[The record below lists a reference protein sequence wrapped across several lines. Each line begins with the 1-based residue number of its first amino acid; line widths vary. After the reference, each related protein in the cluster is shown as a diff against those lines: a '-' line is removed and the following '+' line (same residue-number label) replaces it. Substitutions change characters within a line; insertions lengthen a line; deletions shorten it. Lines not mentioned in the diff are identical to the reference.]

1 MIQKRHSQN
10 FRSDKRISCHWSL
23 SLPSENIRKTE
34 VSDVFR
40 GYRKRPIASNWLTST
55 N

>member
-10 FRSDKRISCHWSL
+10 FRSEKHISCHWSL

-34 VSDVFR
+34 VSEKQRFLMFSEGIERDQ
-40 GYRKRPIASNWLTST
+40 
-55 N
+55 